1 MEDVKDAYRKQAL
14 KYHPKNDSSE
24 EAATKFAEIGK
35 AYQEIVEG
43 ERTKQMDNF
52 GFRSFFDEF
61 EKEVD
66 EIFYPKRTKEINA
79 EKESKEPKEKEQ
91 KEVKK

>member
-1 MEDVKDAYRKQAL
+1 
-14 KYHPKNDSSE
+14 
-24 EAATKFAEIGK
+24 
-35 AYQEIVEG
+35 
-43 ERTKQMDNF
+43 MDNF